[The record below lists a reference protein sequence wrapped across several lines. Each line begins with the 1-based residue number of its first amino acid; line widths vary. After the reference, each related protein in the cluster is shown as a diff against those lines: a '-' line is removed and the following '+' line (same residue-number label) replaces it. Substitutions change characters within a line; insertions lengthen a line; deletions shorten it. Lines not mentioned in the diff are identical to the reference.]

1 MILLN
6 KGKTTMTP
14 EVQQALDFLET
25 LTPINIHIKTDA
37 TLSHRMD
44 FESLW
49 NKHGAAAAR
58 LGLLPKYMNGIISQK

>member
-1 MILLN
+1 MILLT

-14 EVQQALDFLET
+14 EVRQALDFLET
-25 LTPINIHIKTDA
+25 VSPINIHIKTNA

-49 NKHGAAAAR
+49 NKHGPAAAR
-58 LGLLPKYMNGIISQK
+58 LCLLPKYIDGLISQK